1 MGLTR
6 RHFLGAVGAG
16 AAATTWSLPL
26 GPRALAATQR
36 GSNAG
41 TLASPILLNSNENAY
56 GPFPRVVTAMRDAL
70 ARANRYPDAAQEQ
83 FVERVSK
90 LHAVSPKQVLVG
102 CGSVEILKMCASAF
116 TGPGR
121 KLIMASP
128 TFEQIGRFAQT
139 AGAEVVRI
147 PLTKN
152 FAHDL
157 PAMLAAA
164 TEAGLIYICNPNNP
178 TASITPRKD
187 LEAFLSKVPAA
198 THVLIDEA
206 YHHFAIPSPE
216 YASFLDRPAA
226 NDRVIVARTFS
237 KVYGLAGMRLGYGIS
252 SISAIERM
260 RPHRL
265 NESGNVA
272 VLTSALTAL
281 DDDASLHASVRRN
294 ALDRDEFISQARA
307 RKLSAIPSQT
317 NFAMFDTG
325 RPVQGV
331 IEHFKKHSVLVGRP
345 FPPMDSYLRVSF
357 GLPAEMERFWQVW
370 DQQPQARG

>member
-6 RHFLGAVGAG
+6 RHFLGAMGAG
-16 AAATTWSLPL
+16 AAASALPLPL

-36 GSNAG
+36 DSNAG

-56 GPFPRVVTAMRDAL
+56 GPFPKVVSAMRDAL
-70 ARANRYPDAAQEQ
+70 ARANRYPDAAQER

-90 LHAVSPKQVLVG
+90 LHSVSPKQVLVG
-102 CGSVEILKMCASAF
+102 CGSVEILRMCATAF

-128 TFEQIGRFAQT
+128 TFEQVGRFAQT

-152 FAHDL
+152 FAHDVA
-157 PAMLAAA
+157 AMLTAA
-164 TEAGLIYICNPNNP
+164 TDAGLIYICNPNNP

-187 LEAFLSKVPAA
+187 LEAFVSKIPAA

-206 YHHFAIPSPE
+206 YHHFAIPSPG
-216 YASFLDRPAA
+216 YASFLDRPLA

-252 SISAIERM
+252 SVSTIERM

-265 NESGNVA
+265 NENGNVA
-272 VLTSALTAL
+272 VLSSALTAL
-281 DDDASLHASVRRN
+281 DDDASLQASVRRN
-294 ALDRDEFISQARA
+294 TVDRDEFTSQARA
-307 RKLSAIPSQT
+307 RKLSAIASHA
-317 NFAMFDTG
+317 NFAMIDTG
-325 RPVQGV
+325 RPVQAV
-331 IEHFKKHSVLVGRP
+331 IEHFKKHGVLVGRP